1 MDWTPEQLR
10 DDFLCIAKLGKIEV
24 KSSLICIQRSKPKH
38 KPASVLPKG
47 KIAVYIFYIEDKC
60 VLKVGKAGP
69 KSGARYS
76 YQHYGTPKKG
86 STLAK
91 SLLADEDAK
100 KEPRFT
106 KEDVG
111 NWIKEKTKRV
121 NFLLDDKDY
130 GSVLSLFEAFVQCRL
145 NPVYEGPVNQP
156 KEG

>member
-10 DDFLCIAKLGKIEV
+10 DEFLCIAKLGKIEV
-24 KSSLICIQRSKPKH
+24 KSSLICIQHSKPKH
-38 KPASVLPKG
+38 KPASVLPEG
-47 KIAVYIFYIEDKC
+47 KIAVYIFYIEGKC

-76 YQHYGTPKKG
+76 YQHYGIPKNG

-100 KEPRFT
+100 RKHGFT

-111 NWIKEKTKRV
+111 NWIKAKTKRV

-130 GSVLSLFEAFVQCRL
+130 GPVLNLFEAFVHCRL
-145 NPVYEGPVNQP
+145 NPVYEGHVNRP
-156 KEG
+156 KKG